1 MDIPALISLIAHM
14 LGGMI
19 EVLRIVKFRKVS
31 VDSFEGS
38 AHSRSLEKGWFI

>member
-1 MDIPALISLIAHM
+1 MHWKRSMNVPTLIALIAHL

-19 EVLRIVKFRKVS
+19 KVLRIVKFRKVS

-38 AHSRSLEKGWFI
+38 AHSRS